1 MIDTVD
7 DEWAKYLDDDN
18 NCSDDESIVES
29 ESIILDKSS
38 SFINENT
45 PIPEPTDIYISTKS
59 KIVIL
64 NEVIELNMFWDIPV
78 IPYYLPIE
86 GVVKKEIKINSK
98 TPQEVEEVEK
108 LISLQQGCKFD
119 MLKKIDSTNNNR
131 TKFRDIRKITVGL
144 CKKDIDSVRKKKKQA
159 FHNCIVVILRLKI
172 DDKFKEFHVKI
183 FKNKKER
190 GIGSIEIPG
199 VKDDD
204 VYDLVLNK
212 TIEIIQPFV
221 SKRLICQPNKN
232 TVLINSN
239 FNCGFYLDRY
249 ILCEILRN
257 KYNIEVIYDECSYP
271 GLQCQFCYNPDIEI
285 QTGQQLLDS
294 DKSKYPNVS
303 NISFMVFR
311 TGSVLIVGKCDDSIL
326 NIIYNFLVKLF
337 KEEFYKI
344 AIKIIPLKDRIKE
357 KKKTIRT
364 KTITIVNE
372 VPKSPKNILDKYIL
386 EDEDEEE
393 EDQDL
398 DFGVSLVN

>member
-1 MIDTVD
+1 MVETVD

-18 NCSDDESIVES
+18 TCSDDDNDVEETNS
-29 ESIILDKSS
+29 TEETQT
-38 SFINENT
+38 SFITKDT

-64 NEVIELNMFWDIPV
+64 NEVIEMNMFWDIPV
-78 IPYYLPIE
+78 IPYYLPME

-98 TPQEVEEVEK
+98 TPEEVEEVEK
-108 LISLQQGCKFD
+108 LIAAQPGCKID
-119 MLKKIDSTNNNR
+119 MLKKIDSNLNNR
-131 TKFRDIRKITVGL
+131 AKFRDIRKITVGI

-172 DDKFKEFHVKI
+172 EDKFKEFHVKI
-183 FKNKKER
+183 FKNKKEK

-204 VYDLVLNK
+204 IYDAVLNK
-212 TIEIIQPFV
+212 TIETIQPFV
-221 SKRLICQPNKN
+221 KKQLICQPNKN

-249 ILCEILRN
+249 VLCEILRS

-271 GLQCQFCYNPDIEI
+271 GLQCQFCYNPHITE
-285 QTGQQLLDS
+285 QTGKQIS
-294 DKSKYPNVS
+294 ISEKEIYPNAS

-311 TGSVLIVGKCDDSIL
+311 TGSVLIVGKCDDAIL

-344 AIKIIPLKDRIKE
+344 AIKIIPMKDRIKE

-364 KTITIVNE
+364 KMITIVNE
-372 VPKSPKNILDKYIL
+372 ILKPSKSIYDMYTF
-386 EDEDEEE
+386 EEE
-393 EDQDL
+393 EEEEN
-398 DFGVSLVN
+398 FGVSIAC